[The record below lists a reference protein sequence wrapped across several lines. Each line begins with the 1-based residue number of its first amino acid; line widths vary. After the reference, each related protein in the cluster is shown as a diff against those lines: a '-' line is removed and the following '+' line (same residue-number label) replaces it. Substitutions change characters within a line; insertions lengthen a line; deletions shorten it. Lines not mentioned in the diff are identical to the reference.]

1 MRPST
6 ELSRLNASLVPQERK
21 FWKDV
26 PEYIG
31 LYADDALTL
40 INKSPA
46 DQDKWIADARRWKVN
61 YITLYNMSS
70 VCIPSNF
77 PKIAAFIQRAALAG
91 IIKVGG
97 VWGSVSTVDKMK
109 VYQDQAIAQ
118 DALTL
123 FLQEYEVWNL
133 GGWAAAKV
141 ERKKAFDIA
150 RGNIIPAIKTK
161 AHLGIYFGWFKNL
174 DSGMTADQAADTI
187 TTTTDYMML
196 HVYAEA
202 PSWSRMLERLRIID
216 NSLQRTG
223 FVGDYSVFILISA
236 ESTKFKDKNGTACPN
251 NFSGDYLASGK
262 TMLDWYNETIAKISA
277 YYQEQG
283 DSAFKKVMIR
293 GIWGFDY
300 WWFKQTGK

>member
-1 MRPST
+1 MRPSK
-6 ELSRLNASLVPQERK
+6 EMSRINATLVPQERK

-26 PEYIG
+26 PDYIG

-40 INKSPA
+40 INGSPA
-46 DQDKWIADARRWKVN
+46 FQNQWLDNARRWGVN

-77 PKIAAFIQRAALAG
+77 PKIANFIALAVSKG
-91 IIKVGG
+91 IKKVGG
-97 VWGSVSTVDKMK
+97 VFGSVSTVDKMK
-109 VYQDQAIAQ
+109 VYQDQAAIEKS
-118 DALTL
+118 LSL
-123 FLQEYEVWNL
+123 FLEEYEVWNL
-133 GGWAAAKV
+133 GGWATRKI

-150 RGNIIPAIKTK
+150 TGKTSPAIKIK
-161 AHLGIYFGWFKNL
+161 VHLGIYFGWFKNL
-174 DSGMTADQAADTI
+174 DAGMTADQAADTI

-196 HVYAEA
+196 HVYAEQ

-223 FVGDYSVFILISA
+223 FVGDYSVYILVSA
-236 ESTKFKDKNGTACPN
+236 ESKLFKEKDGTFCPN
-251 NFSGDYLASGK
+251 EFSGQYLK
-262 TMLDWYNETIAKISA
+262 TKTLRNWYDETIAKIAA

-293 GIWGFDY
+293 GIWCFDY
-300 WWFKQTGK
+300 WWMNQTGK